1 MWDKT
6 MKKMDYFLLICS
18 KVIFSSH
25 LPVNP
30 AIYEAACKLVTKWL
44 RNRIVAIPYMFPI
57 RFLTFHLLF
66 PQFLWYFPCF
76 PWCFSLFP
84 ILCLMGEKTQ
94 KTR

>member
-18 KVIFSSH
+18 KVIFGCH

-44 RNRIVAIPYMFPI
+44 QNCIVAIPYMFPI
-57 RFLTFHLLF
+57 RFLSFFGISHVS
-66 PQFLWYFPCF
+66 PGVSPCF
-76 PWCFSLFP
+76 LFYVLWVKRRKKQGRA
-84 ILCLMGEKTQ
+84 ILLSE
-94 KTR
+94 